1 MSLPSGYKRLEYI
14 QSSGTQ
20 YIDTG
25 FNLKSDSKVVLNCNI
40 SYSSGSSWDMIF
52 GAYDSSAWFSWWANG
67 GYINAYYGSEG
78 EKTTAPSGR
87 ITLIADGNNWTANGT
102 TMTISAS
109 TFTAPST
116 AYIFSVHNGGSYT
129 NASMKLYSC
138 KIYDGET
145 IIRDFVPCIN
155 ASGDVGMWDD
165 VNSQFYN
172 NAGTGTFISGPEIH
186 EGGIFV
192 KVNGAWKQINNVT
205 VNVR

>member
-138 KIYDGET
+138 QIYDGET